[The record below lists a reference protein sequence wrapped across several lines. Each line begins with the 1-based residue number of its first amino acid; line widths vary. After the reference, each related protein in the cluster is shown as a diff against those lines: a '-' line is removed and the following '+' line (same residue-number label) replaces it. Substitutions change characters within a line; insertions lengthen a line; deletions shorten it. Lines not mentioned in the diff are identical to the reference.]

1 MHTASQEQLD
11 TWESMTE
18 IGLQLFPVRG
28 RGGVPKSPAFGVKWQ
43 EVATDDMDQIAQ
55 WGKKTM
61 AMGVSCAH
69 SRLLVVDIDTHG
81 STSGFDTLGVTY
93 DEMKK
98 VCTYSVA
105 TPSGGEHLYFRLPL
119 GVRVKNSQG
128 KLAVG
133 VDVRGFGGYVVA
145 GGSVLDNLGTYALSD
160 EAEMLGEIS
169 DAPDWLIAEA
179 SGVAGQDPVAQARR
193 RMDSIIERAL
203 NPEGSLAEEIVSK
216 ALDDVQWSIEGERR
230 STLRDAA
237 FGLTLRGLLDDE
249 LAGNLMALSIKPGF
263 DESEAFKT
271 IKDAHRDAMRKREF

>member
-1 MHTASQEQLD
+1 
-11 TWESMTE
+11 
-18 IGLQLFPVRG
+18 
-28 RGGVPKSPAFGVKWQ
+28 
-43 EVATDDMDQIAQ
+43 
-55 WGKKTM
+55 
-61 AMGVSCAH
+61 
-69 SRLLVVDIDTHG
+69 
-81 STSGFDTLGVTY
+81 
-93 DEMKK
+93 
-98 VCTYSVA
+98 
-105 TPSGGEHLYFRLPL
+105 
-119 GVRVKNSQG
+119 
-128 KLAVG
+128 LAVG

-145 GGSVLDNLGTYALSD
+145 GGSFLDNLGTYELSD

-179 SGVAGQDPVAQARR
+179 TGVAGQDPVAQARR